1 MCWRLS
7 LTFHREVTFQM
18 LSDELRKRDAD
29 AHYYQLQELELYKVN
44 AANVTR
50 FAEIVMERYQQ
61 REAWFA
67 ENEALSND

>member
-1 MCWRLS
+1 
-7 LTFHREVTFQM
+7 M